1 MSSPCD
7 GIEVDVHSTISHQLF
22 QKVTMAM
29 LRNSPKDTQTSPQQD
44 RQHAQRLDIMHPQ
57 RLPILLALFPLAQ
70 DPMPL
75 RMASDGIRVDPPVEV
90 FGQEGSFLF
99 FLWVD
104 VGGGVVTG
112 RRRG

>member
-57 RLPILLALFPLAQ
+57 RLPILLSGLPPAQ

-75 RMASDGIRVDPPVEV
+75 RMPTDRIWVDPPVEV
-90 FGQEGSFLF
+90 FGQKGSFLF
-99 FLWVD
+99 FLWVN

>member
-1 MSSPCD
+1 MSANGVFRVASAQA
-7 GIEVDVHSTISHQLF
+7 V
-22 QKVTMAM
+22 
-29 LRNSPKDTQTSPQQD
+29 NSPEDTQTSPQQD

-57 RLPILLALFPLAQ
+57 RLPILLSLLPLAQ

-99 FLWVD
+99 FLWVN